1 MSRFILH
8 RVAEEFGIVITF
20 QPKPVKGNWN
30 GTGLHTNVSTAEM
43 RADGG
48 MKHIE
53 AAMEKLEK
61 RNVEHIEV
69 YGEGNRDRMTGE
81 HETASIDTFT
91 WGVANRGA
99 SVRVPR
105 ACAAEG
111 KGYFEDRRPASNGDP
126 YRITG
131 MMMETVSLAPCPL
144 RYLYRSVTDSCAPAL
159 RWPLRGNLERG
170 REIEIEAAS
179 CDASSIDL
187 GGPLEGICTSASN

>member
-1 MSRFILH
+1 
-8 RVAEEFGIVITF
+8 
-20 QPKPVKGNWN
+20 
-30 GTGLHTNVSTAEM
+30 M

-81 HETASIDTFT
+81 HETANIDTFT

-131 MMMETVSLAPCPL
+131 MMMETVS
-144 RYLYRSVTDSCAPAL
+144 PAHF
-159 RWPLRGNLERG
+159 ET
-170 REIEIEAAS
+170 
-179 CDASSIDL
+179 CDAV
-187 GGPLEGICTSASN
+187 